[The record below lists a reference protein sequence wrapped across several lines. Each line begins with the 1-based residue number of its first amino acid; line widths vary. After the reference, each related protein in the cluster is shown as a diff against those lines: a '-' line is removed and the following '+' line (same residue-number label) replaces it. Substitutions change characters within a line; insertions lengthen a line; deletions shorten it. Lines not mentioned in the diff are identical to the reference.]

1 MHNLRRIIKSTKDG
15 KNTCNGEDKDGKDGE
30 APASIHHHGGAGAG
44 ARGLVR
50 GFLVL
55 GQKDHYG
62 WLGLVQTLKV
72 LKGQNDLMA
81 RSNFSCF
88 K

>member
-1 MHNLRRIIKSTKDG
+1 MERIRMARTVRLQQV
-15 KNTCNGEDKDGKDGE
+15 
-30 APASIHHHGGAGAG
+30 SITMAGAGAG
-44 ARGLVR
+44 AGAGGLVQA
-50 GFLVL
+50 FLVL

-62 WLGLVQTLKV
+62 WLGLVQTFKV